1 MDLNSQPNPNAD
13 NTTSSQ
19 IMEVKC
25 LSAENYPYGDNRVL
39 NVPRNST
46 LVQLKN
52 AVINHKKI
60 LSLISSYRLN

>member
-1 MDLNSQPNPNAD
+1 MDLNSQPSLNSD

-39 NVPRNST
+39 SIPRNST

-52 AVINHKKI
+52 AVPNQEF
-60 LSLISSYRLN
+60 